1 MTLKFCSI
9 TSINHDNFWSM
20 FVRVDVQQAFDFRQ
34 RQRNKKRAFIR
45 KALGTI

>member
-1 MTLKFCSI
+1 
-9 TSINHDNFWSM
+9 M